1 MTTNTSSPPADISR
15 CKALRILVVEDDPAQ
30 AHAVERALS
39 PFSHIISTVH
49 DGELAVRLLQTETID
64 LVILDWQ
71 LPRMSGFEVLHWIRA
86 HIGGSLAVLFLTNKV
101 LEIDIVRALE
111 AGADDYIVKPFR
123 VAEFAARVNA
133 MLRRTK
139 QGSNANDVIRAGNY
153 VLSPSLRSITL
164 HDVKIE
170 LTAKEFD
177 LAVVLFNHL
186 GRIISRDLMAK
197 TVWGREFDSFSRTL
211 DTHIYRIRQKLGL
224 DPSNGL
230 RLSAVYTHGYRLD
243 VVAQS
248 EAAEDQP

>member
-1 MTTNTSSPPADISR
+1 MTTNTSQHLADNR
-15 CKALRILVVEDDPAQ
+15 VKALRILVVEDDPAQ
-30 AHAVERALS
+30 AHAVERALT
-39 PFSHIISTVH
+39 PFGHIVSTVH
-49 DGELAVRLLQTETID
+49 DGELAVRILQAETID
-64 LVILDWQ
+64 MVILDWQ

-111 AGADDYIVKPFR
+111 AGADDYVVKPFR

-139 QGSNANDVIRAGNY
+139 QGINSTDVIRAGNY
-153 VLSPSLRSITL
+153 VLSLGQRSITL

-197 TVWGREFDSFSRTL
+197 TVWGREFDSVSRTL
-211 DTHIYRIRQKLGL
+211 YTHIYRIRQKLGL
-224 DPSNGL
+224 DPANGL

-243 VVAQS
+243 IIAQS
-248 EAAEDQP
+248 EVAENQP